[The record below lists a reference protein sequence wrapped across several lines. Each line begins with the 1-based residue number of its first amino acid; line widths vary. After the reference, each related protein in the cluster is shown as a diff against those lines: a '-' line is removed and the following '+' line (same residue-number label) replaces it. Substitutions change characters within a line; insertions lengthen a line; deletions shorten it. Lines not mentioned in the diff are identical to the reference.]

1 MKDFILNNS
10 MNFIIK
16 NKEYSKINLEKIRY
30 GLASIYL
37 LISKFII
44 IATLAYLL
52 NLFRELIIFI
62 LIYTLIKMPSFGL
75 HASKSWICLLVSSI
89 IFILVPYLCIIV
101 KINYYIKILIALI
114 CTLILFKNSPA
125 DTKKRPIISPNRRKT
140 YKVITTILALTY
152 TLFIIFIKDH
162 FISNCLVFSLIIQA
176 FITDP
181 IAYKIFNLPY
191 NNYKRIVRKE
201 VTYD

>member
-16 NKEYSKINLEKIRY
+16 NKQYSKTDLEKMRY

-44 IATLAYLL
+44 ISTLAYFL
-52 NLFRELIIFI
+52 NLFQELIILL
-62 LIYTLIKMPSFGL
+62 LIYNLIKMPSFGL
-75 HASKSWICLLVSSI
+75 HASKSWICLLTSTI
-89 IFILVPYLCIIV
+89 IFILGPYLCTIIE
-101 KINYYIKILIALI
+101 INIYIKIIITSI
-114 CTLILFKNSPA
+114 CTLLLFKNSPA
-125 DTKKRPIISPNRRKT
+125 DTKKRPIVSPRIRKN
-140 YKVITTILALTY
+140 YKIITTIIALIY
-152 TLFIIFIKDH
+152 TLLVVIIDNN
-162 FISNCLVFSLIIQA
+162 FISNCLTLSLIIQA

-191 NNYKRIVRKE
+191 NNYKRIIRKE
-201 VTYD
+201 VNDA

>member
-52 NLFRELIIFI
+52 NLFRELIVFM
-62 LIYTLIKMPSFGL
+62 LTYTLIKMPSFGL
-75 HASKSWICLLVSSI
+75 HASKTWICLLVSSI
-89 IFILVPYLCIIV
+89 VFILVPYLCITT
-101 KINYYIKILIALI
+101 KINYYIKVLIALI
-114 CTLILFKNSPA
+114 CTLVLFKNSPA
-125 DTKKRPIISPNRRKT
+125 DTQKRPIVNPNRRRL
-140 YKVITTILALTY
+140 YKIITTIIALTY
-152 TLFIIFIKDH
+152 TLIIVFIKDH
-162 FISNCLVFSLIIQA
+162 FISNCLIFSLIIQA

-181 IAYKIFNLPY
+181 IAYKIFDLPY

-201 VTYD
+201 VTDD

>member
-52 NLFRELIIFI
+52 NLFRELIVFI

-75 HASKSWICLLVSSI
+75 HASKTWICLLVSSI
-89 IFILVPYLCIIV
+89 VFILVPYLCITI
-101 KINYYIKILIALI
+101 KINYYIKVLIALI
-114 CTLILFKNSPA
+114 CTLVLFKNSPA
-125 DTKKRPIISPNRRKT
+125 DTKKRPIVNPNRRRL
-140 YKVITTILALTY
+140 YEIITTIIALTY
-152 TLFIIFIKDH
+152 TLIIVFIKDH
-162 FISNCLVFSLIIQA
+162 FISNCLIFSLIIQA

-181 IAYKIFNLPY
+181 IAYKIFDLPY

-201 VTYD
+201 VTDD